1 MTKEE
6 IKLMRLL
13 VKQELACGI
22 ILNSNLLAILEFD
35 DCVIRWN
42 QRYKLRFVY

>member
-1 MTKEE
+1 MTKAE

-13 VKQELACGI
+13 IKQELACGI
-22 ILNSNLLAILEFD
+22 ILNPTLLSVLEFD

-42 QRYKLRFVY
+42 